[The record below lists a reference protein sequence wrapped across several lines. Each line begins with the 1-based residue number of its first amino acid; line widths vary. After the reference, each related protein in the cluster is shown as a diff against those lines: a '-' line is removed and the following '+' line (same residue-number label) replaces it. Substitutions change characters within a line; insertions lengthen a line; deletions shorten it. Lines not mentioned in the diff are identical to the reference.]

1 MQRVNVLIVDD
12 NEVQRKVIEFNLDR
26 EGYDAAGAG
35 TIREALLSM
44 KERLPA
50 LVITDVML
58 PDGNGIDLLE
68 QLLRTNPGLPVIVIT
83 AFGTIRMAV
92 EAIKKGAYDYLTK
105 PFEKEELS
113 LVVRQALQG
122 RELPQDINRYGII
135 GTSPAITEILGM
147 IQRIADADAPVLITG
162 ESGTGKEVVAQ
173 AIHAAGSRRGRPFV
187 AINCAAI
194 PHDLL
199 EAELFGYAK
208 GAFTGALKDKEG
220 KFALADKG
228 TLFLDEIGSMDSA
241 LQPKL
246 LRVLETGRVERLGDV
261 TARQIETRIIAATN
275 ADLRS
280 LVQKGAFRE
289 DLYYRLQVIP
299 INIPP
304 LRERT
309 EDIPLLARHFAA
321 AYAPRGQMV
330 ISDEAM
336 DRIVRHPWYGNVR
349 ELQNFIRR
357 IAVVKGSGT
366 LSLQDA
372 VSNLPEP
379 LVTRDLPDSP
389 AGESMDD
396 AEKRMIVTALNKSGN
411 TISRAARML
420 KIPRHKLIYR
430 MQKYGLKPPP
440 GKRG

>member
-1 MQRVNVLIVDD
+1 MQQVTLLIVDD
-12 NEVQRKVIEFNLDR
+12 NEVQRKVIEFNMAR
-26 EGYDAAGAG
+26 EGYAALGAG
-35 TIREALLSM
+35 TIHDALLRIS
-44 KERLPA
+44 EHRPA

-58 PDGNGIDLLE
+58 PDGNGIELLE
-68 QLLRTNPGLPVIVIT
+68 RLMSLDPGLPVIVIT

-92 EAIKKGAYDYLTK
+92 DAIKKGAYDYLTK

-122 RELPQDINRYGII
+122 REQPQDTTRFGII
-135 GTSPAITEILGM
+135 GESPAIKEILG
-147 IQRIADADAPVLITG
+147 IVQRIADADAPVLITG

-194 PHDLL
+194 PADLL

-220 KFALADKG
+220 RFAMADQG
-228 TLFLDEIGSMDSA
+228 TLFLDEIGSMDIG

-246 LRVLETGRVERLGDV
+246 LRVLETGTVERLGD
-261 TARQIETRIIAATN
+261 TGTMQINTRIVSATN

-280 LVQKGAFRE
+280 LIRKGAFRD
-289 DLYYRLQVIP
+289 DLYYRLNVIP
-299 INIPP
+299 VNIPP

-321 AYAPRGQMV
+321 AYAHQGGLV

-336 DRIVRHPWYGNVR
+336 DRIVHHPWYGNVR

-357 IAVVKGSGT
+357 IAVFKGSGT
-366 LSLQDA
+366 IMLQDTA
-372 VSNLPEP
+372 ANLPEP
-379 LVTRDLPDSP
+379 VVPHEHQSSP
-389 AGESMDD
+389 AGESMDE
-396 AEKRMIVTALNKSGN
+396 AEKRMIVSALEKSGN
-411 TISRAARML
+411 NMSRAAQIL

-430 MQKYGLKPPP
+430 MKKFGLKRPD
-440 GKRG
+440 KSA